1 MIKEMMINFFHTY
14 ASIIVFLHILSAII
28 WVGGMIAIR
37 FAVHYAIQDIDEPK
51 IKLART
57 LDFLKRFFNIV
68 IPFILILAGTAGIMA
83 IGLGFKG
90 TPLYPI
96 VHLKDFIWLVMAI
109 IFIIIYKKR
118 EKAELFFNENNFKE
132 AKQTLQPIAKYLIP
146 LNIVLG
152 IFALY
157 LGVTLRGF

>member
-1 MIKEMMINFFHTY
+1 MIKEMMVNFFHNYST
-14 ASIIVFLHILSAII
+14 IIVFLHILSAII

-51 IKLART
+51 IKIGKT

-68 IPFILILAGTAGIMA
+68 IPAIIIIAMTAGIMA
-83 IGLGFKG
+83 IGLGFKD

-96 VHLKDFIWLVMAI
+96 VHLKDFIWVIMTI
-109 IFIIIYKKR
+109 IFIIVYKKR